1 MNHSANQSI
10 IEATV
15 NSAIKRIENDP
26 ERSIRNLVDMGLM
39 FCNGK
44 FQQRFLAEAQRMLE
58 NENSSYYR
66 IIPDLIS
73 NVDSKRIT
81 TFGINLG
88 YQSCTK
94 GARIIRK
101 IEAEHN
107 CNVPWCINLELKNE
121 TYHEKKEEYFSL
133 IEQGQSLGIYT
144 WFVNPHSNMLSTLEL
159 AEHFSDCAFVITCE
173 PEDITELLLD
183 EFSEIYN
190 VFFAVNYNEG
200 IEDACA
206 LLRKRKFLFSVV
218 YKYQEHDI
226 ENILNHSVLY
236 DLCSLHSVFSLFYA
250 DATCPLDIQQ
260 RVYEYVKEMR
270 YKQSFQTIP
279 FDLVYDVRFIDEIIS
294 EDAVSIYFDSN
305 GVCHT
310 DLNEKNATTCNLFHT
325 SLIDIFIQVVPK
337 E

>member
-15 NSAIKRIENDP
+15 SSAIKRIENDP

-44 FQQRFLAEAQRMLE
+44 FQHRFLAEAQRMLE

-101 IEAEHN
+101 TEAEHN
-107 CNVPWCINLELKNE
+107 CNVPWCINLELRSE
-121 TYHEKKEEYFSL
+121 TYHEKKGEYFSL

-144 WFVNPHSNMLSTLEL
+144 WFVNPHSNLLSALEL
-159 AEHFSDCAFVITCE
+159 AEHFSDCAFVLTCE
-173 PEDITELLLD
+173 PEDITELMLD

-190 VFFAVNYNEG
+190 VFFIVNYAEG
-200 IEDACA
+200 IENACA

-236 DLCSLHSVFSLFYA
+236 DLCSLHSVFSLFCA
-250 DATCPLDIQQ
+250 DVTCSLETQKQ
-260 RVYEYVKEMR
+260 VHEQVKKMR

-279 FDLVYDVRFIDEIIS
+279 FDLVYDVRLIDEIIS
-294 EDAVSIYFDSN
+294 EDAVTISFDSN

-310 DLNEKNATTCNLFHT
+310 DLNENIATICNLFHT
-325 SLIDIFIQVVPK
+325 SLIDIFKQIIPK